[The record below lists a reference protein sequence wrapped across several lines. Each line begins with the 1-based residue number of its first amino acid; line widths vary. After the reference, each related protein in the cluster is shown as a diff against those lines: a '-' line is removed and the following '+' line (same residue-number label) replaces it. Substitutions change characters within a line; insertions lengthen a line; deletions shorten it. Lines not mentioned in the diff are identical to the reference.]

1 MSLRSTANAI
11 SNYSFDA
18 SSPTR
23 AGGVGL
29 SAMGGG
35 GGGAIKLDLADGVAT
50 GNGTK
55 GPTLEEKMSL
65 LELNSRNNGA
75 ESDAALHINNLDN
88 ISRDDDSA
96 IREIIS
102 VLQDVSTAST
112 TERRT
117 RMTQLIRMMRDGK
130 TAVIQEHF
138 RNILRL
144 LIENLSDDVG
154 ATRALVFG
162 VLTEM
167 LKQERLI
174 PSFQA
179 FTELII
185 LKVLEAHRDE
195 EKDLERAAE
204 SCATAMASVLPTEIV
219 VRVLNPIVKT
229 GDFPVNQAAVKM
241 MTKVADH
248 AAQKHGENR
257 EFILANLHDIM
268 PGLIKAYDN
277 VESSMRKASVFCI
290 VSLHQL
296 AGEDLQ
302 PHLESLTGSK
312 LKLLNL
318 YIKRAQAQKEQSA
331 PVSPRQPTPL

>member
-1 MSLRSTANAI
+1 VVKVL
-11 SNYSFDA
+11 
-18 SSPTR
+18 SPPMAR
-23 AGGVGL
+23 KPIPPPKPL
-29 SAMGGG
+29 FLLDDESA
-35 GGGAIKLDLADGVAT
+35 V
-50 GNGTK
+50 
-55 GPTLEEKMSL
+55 
-65 LELNSRNNGA
+65 
-75 ESDAALHINNLDN
+75 
-88 ISRDDDSA
+88 
-96 IREIIS
+96 REIIA
-102 VLQDVSTAST
+102 VLQDVSTQST

-144 LIENLSDDVG
+144 LIENLSDEVG

-195 EKDLERAAE
+195 EKDVERAAE
-204 SCATAMASVLPTEIV
+204 ACATAMAAVLPSDIV
-219 VRVLNPIVKT
+219 TRVLNPIIKT
-229 GDFPVNQAAVKM
+229 GDFPMNQAAVKM

-248 AAQKHGENR
+248 GENR
-257 EFILANLHDIM
+257 EFILANLHEIM

-296 AGEDLQ
+296 VGEDLQ

-331 PVSPRQPTPL
+331 PVSPRQSTPL